1 MAQKLY
7 EESNIQAIANAIRG
21 KNGLTT
27 TYKVSEMAAA
37 ITAIEGGGSTPIEP
51 PVGDGKTRI
60 YIHLEDGRTSPMLGI
75 CPKGTVTVDW
85 GDGTES
91 NTLTGTSV
99 TTVKWTPTH
108 NYAAVGDYVISLTV
122 DGVAGLYG
130 IDGTNEY
137 SCLLRYSSGADIR
150 NRVYQNA
157 IRKIE
162 IGNGITSISSYAFKN
177 CYALESI
184 IIPNTVSSI
193 SDFAF
198 AFCHSLSNVSLSNGI
213 TSIGYNVFQGCQS
226 LLNISLPNSI
236 TSIADSLFYN
246 CVPLSTVS
254 LPNNITSISN
264 YMFSGCYSLPKIE
277 IPDTVTSIGDNAFY
291 YCYSLSN
298 ITIPH
303 GVTNIGAYA
312 FGYCQGMKYY
322 DFTALSAVPT
332 LSKANAFTGI
342 AADCEIRVPAALADE
357 WKAATNWATYAN
369 KIVGV

>member
-51 PVGDGKTRI
+51 PVGDGKTRV

-75 CPKGTVTVDW
+75 CPNGTITVDW
-85 GDGTES
+85 GDGTEPDI
-91 NTLTGTSV
+91 LTGTSL
-99 TTVKWTPTH
+99 TTVKYTPTH
-108 NYAAVGDYVISLTV
+108 NYAAAGDYVISLTV
-122 DGVAGLYG
+122 DGSAGLYG
-130 IDGTNEY
+130 TDDTNTY
-137 SCLLRYSSGADIR
+137 SCLLRYSYGADIR
-150 NRVYQNA
+150 NHVYQNA
-157 IRKIE
+157 IRKVE
-162 IGNGITSISSYAFKN
+162 IGNGITSIGSYAFKN
-177 CYALESI
+177 CYGLESI

-193 SDFAF
+193 SDYAF
-198 AFCHSLSNVSLSNGI
+198 AFCYSLSNVSLSNGI
-213 TSIGYNVFQGCQS
+213 TSIGRNVFYECYS

-236 TSIADSLFYN
+236 TSI
-246 CVPLSTVS
+246 
-254 LPNNITSISN
+254 SN
-264 YMFSGCYSLPKIE
+264 HTFAGCYCLQKIE
-277 IPDTVTSIGDNAFY
+277 IPDTITSISDNAFY

-303 GVTNIGAYA
+303 GVTNISKYA

-322 DFTALSAVPT
+322 DFTALTAIPKLGT
-332 LSKANAFTGI
+332 TNAFSGI
-342 AADCEIRVPAALADE
+342 PDDCEIRVPAALANE
-357 WKAATNWATYAN
+357 WKKASNWATYAN